1 MKIFAIKSDDRTDI
15 LAYLIYY
22 EKDKLFFIELP
33 DNADPWK
40 TPILLSSFADRNEKT
55 INSYWSK
62 IWVQQR
68 IIPTDRQNLGQI
80 LRDNGLS
87 CYDEYELLL
96 LANGRCAQDDYYIE
110 PLEEC
115 DLPADLTERFR
126 KKIEDIIPL
135 GSGEYLVFFCN
146 GKIKRCN
153 INKSIKKNDRLAALL
168 RSAPDQSD
176 SAYLMTGGY
185 GIAWN
190 DDVTISYSDLYDN
203 GKDVP
208 LSSGDFT
215 RFVQFRVINAAEAAE
230 LLNCSRQYINE
241 LVKKKKLTP
250 IKSSDK
256 NTLFLKSDVLKR
268 RWE

>member
-22 EKDKLFFIELP
+22 EKDKRFFIELP
-33 DNADPWK
+33 DNADPWE
-40 TPILLSSFADRNEKT
+40 TPILLSSFADRKEKT

-80 LRDNGLS
+80 LRDNGLT

-110 PLEEC
+110 PLDERDISAEM
-115 DLPADLTERFR
+115 TERFR
-126 KKIEDIIPL
+126 KKIEDMIPL
-135 GSGEYLVFFCN
+135 GYSEYLVFFCN
-146 GKIKRCN
+146 GQIKRCN
-153 INKSIKKNDRLAALL
+153 IRKYTKKNDRLAALL
-168 RSAPDQSD
+168 KAAPDRAD

-190 DDVTISYSDLYDN
+190 DDVTISYSDLYDC
-203 GKDVP
+203 GKDIP
-208 LSSGDFT
+208 LSSEDFT
-215 RFVQFRVINAAEAAE
+215 RFVQLRVINTTEAAE
-230 LLNCSRQYINE
+230 LLNCTRQYINE

-268 RWE
+268 KWE

>member
-1 MKIFAIKSDDRTDI
+1 MKIFAIKSDDRTDM

-22 EKDKLFFIELP
+22 EKDKRFFIELP

-40 TPILLSSFADRNEKT
+40 TPILLSTFADRSEKT
-55 INSYWSK
+55 INSYWSR

-96 LANGRCAQDDYYIE
+96 LADGRCAQDDYYIE

-146 GKIKRCN
+146 GQIKRCN
-153 INKSIKKNDRLAALL
+153 INKFIKKNDRLAALL

-185 GIAWN
+185 GIEWN

-203 GKDVP
+203 GTDVP
-208 LSSGDFT
+208 LSSSDFT

-250 IKSSDK
+250 IKTSDK